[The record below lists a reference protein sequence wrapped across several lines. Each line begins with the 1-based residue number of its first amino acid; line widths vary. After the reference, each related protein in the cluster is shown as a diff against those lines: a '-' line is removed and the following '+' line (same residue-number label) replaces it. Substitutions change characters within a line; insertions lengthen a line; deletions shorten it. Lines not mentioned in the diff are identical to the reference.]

1 MEEGQLRAGS
11 RHDSGRAAGPVSG
24 GGIEAE
30 QAEAWVQRARRAEQ
44 ELQASF
50 AASEAAEAS
59 CCSSTSQAAGFS
71 SAPGAPQKRR
81 TGWRC
86 PSLAVSLAANL

>member
-11 RHDSGRAAGPVSG
+11 RHEGGRAAGTVSG
-24 GGIEAE
+24 VGSETE
-30 QAEAWVQRARRAEQ
+30 QAEEQVQRARRAEQ

-59 CCSSTSQAAGFS
+59 SSGSTSQAAGFS
-71 SAPGAPQKRR
+71 SAPAAPQKRR
-81 TGWRC
+81 TGCRY
-86 PSLAVSLAANL
+86 PSLVVSLAANL